1 MGTVSTKVGAINRN
15 HNIHHEHIVVR
26 THQGKHGVDDPGA
39 RKSSQGGDKH
49 GALQG
54 RLYPAYRVPR
64 ISDLSKGAFM
74 IRTS

>member
-1 MGTVSTKVGAINRN
+1 LK
-15 HNIHHEHIVVR
+15 
-26 THQGKHGVDDPGA
+26 
-39 RKSSQGGDKH
+39 
-49 GALQG
+49 G